1 MIAREH
7 DRHEPALLDGSDR
20 PRGATVDYQRSW
32 SGQTA
37 LRATALSTTH
47 DGRETTAMSAPPPPV
62 EAGGGL
68 RRFSLGAVASSLSAS
83 VEDVRQGATRLADLA
98 ASELSSVFDAHKL
111 GAADEI
117 PAVLSEPEPETLAGW
132 EARARSLEAHWRVAA
147 EQAVALRS
155 HAAAQQERIIALQA
169 EADMAQAYAAQVSA
183 LEDEILILKRNEQAL
198 RQRQLLAQ
206 HATGDQQGEVIKLL
220 QGELRDMQLQLRAV
234 AKQSREQQN
243 ARAGGEAA
251 AAPERLGAC
260 GGQNSMDHHAPPAV
274 LPDQSKGEGEGEGSA
289 CSSATR
295 ESTAAAADA
304 AMHEAAQLRAALMGA
319 VSTVDTTIAESEA
332 EAAAAV
338 EAPAV
343 AE

>member
-1 MIAREH
+1 
-7 DRHEPALLDGSDR
+7 
-20 PRGATVDYQRSW
+20 
-32 SGQTA
+32 
-37 LRATALSTTH
+37 
-47 DGRETTAMSAPPPPV
+47 MSAPPPPV

-274 LPDQSKGEGEGEGSA
+274 LPDQSKGEGSA

-332 EAAAAV
+332 EAEAAAAV